1 MCYMTNAPQGQ
12 RPIPQKDANSN
23 CFSIDQQVN
32 LFCECGY
39 HYFVLKKKSNC
50 KKAGGFAR
58 HGLSLIGH

>member
-1 MCYMTNAPQGQ
+1 MCYVINAPQGQ
-12 RPIPQKDANSN
+12 RSIPHKDASSN

-39 HYFVLKKKSNC
+39 HYLVLKKSNC
-50 KKAGGFAR
+50 KKAGGFAG